1 MWSAGNPFWA
11 GLWRSTS
18 PCRSTCGAVLSRGS
32 TSKSAASIAE
42 HEFEPGSVH
51 QLREADADQ
60 EIYGLPEWL
69 PAVQSALLNESAT
82 LFRRKYYNNGS
93 HAGFILYLSDSKV
106 SDADVASMR
115 EALKH
120 ARGPGNFRN
129 LFLQSPGG
137 NKDGLKLIPV
147 SEVAAKDEFTGIKS
161 VTGGEMLASLRIPPQ
176 LMGIVPQNSGG
187 FGSIR
192 EAATVWAAMELEA
205 IQTRMLAIN
214 DWLGEEVIAFGDRV
228 LKDGAQVLLFTDWRQ
243 LPLTSDAL
251 QCAGFTWRG
260 VAVWDKTEGVRPK
273 LGRFHNQAEY
283 IVWGSKEHMLGN
295 RRALVLPGVVRE
307 SVRKADKHH
316 MTGKP
321 TPLTRQLVRICE
333 EGGHAL
339 APFAGGGNTLVAVQ
353 EEGLGWTGIEIAK
366 HYFDVARD
374 RVGSDRI
381 G

>member
-1 MWSAGNPFWA
+1 MTDTAADSASTPA
-11 GLWRSTS
+11 GVQAFTFGEPTPVLDQRGLMDYLECARYGRYYEPPVSLQ
-18 PCRSTCGAVLSRGS
+18 GLSRTTRANPYLHSGLLFKRNMLVRTFRPHRLLS
-32 TSKSAASIAE
+32 RARFTQLALDFTTFGTAYVERRNSVLGRAMEIHVPLSQYVRRGVEPGEFFQVRGFHAE
-42 HEFEPGSVH
+42 HEFDPGSVF

-115 EALKH
+115 EALKQ

-129 LFLQSPGG
+129 LFLHSPGG

-161 VTGGEMLASLRIPPQ
+161 VTRDDMLASLRIPPQ

-192 EAATVWAAMELEA
+192 EAATVWAAMELEP

-214 DWLGEEVIAFGDRV
+214 DWLGEDVIAFD
-228 LKDGAQVLLFTDWRQ
+228 
-243 LPLTSDAL
+243 PLT
-251 QCAGFTWRG
+251 
-260 VAVWDKTEGVRPK
+260 
-273 LGRFHNQAEY
+273 
-283 IVWGSKEHMLGN
+283 
-295 RRALVLPGVVRE
+295 
-307 SVRKADKHH
+307 
-316 MTGKP
+316 
-321 TPLTRQLVRICE
+321 
-333 EGGHAL
+333 
-339 APFAGGGNTLVAVQ
+339 
-353 EEGLGWTGIEIAK
+353 
-366 HYFDVARD
+366 
-374 RVGSDRI
+374 I
-381 G
+381 GQDLS